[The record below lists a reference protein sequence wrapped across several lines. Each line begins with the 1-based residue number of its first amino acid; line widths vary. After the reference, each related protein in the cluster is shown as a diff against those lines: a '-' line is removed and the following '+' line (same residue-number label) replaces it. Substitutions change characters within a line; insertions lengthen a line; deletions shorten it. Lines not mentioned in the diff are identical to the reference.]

1 MNDVRTILVTGGAGY
16 IGSHA
21 CAALARAGYVP
32 VAYDNLSTG
41 HRESARWGPL
51 EVGDICDHGG
61 VGAVLQ
67 KYKPEAI
74 MHFAAKAYVGE
85 SMENPLKYYRNN
97 VAGTITLLEAALAH
111 EVRFFVLSSSCATY
125 GIPLASQVSETTPQA
140 PISPYGA
147 TKLFCERVILDF
159 CRSHGMTAALL
170 RYFNAAGAHPTA
182 PIGESHDPEP
192 HLIPC
197 VLDVACGRAPEVRI
211 YGGDHQT
218 VDGSCV
224 RDYVHVCDLADAH
237 VLALKY
243 LEQGGVSDAFN
254 LGNGKG
260 FSVLQVIEA
269 ASRVTGRAIPYRVC
283 ERRAGDPAA
292 VFADAG
298 KAASRLGWRP
308 NFADLEVIIQ
318 HAWRWHQH
326 RAY

>member
-21 CAALARAGYVP
+21 CAALAQAGYVP

-51 EVGDICDHGG
+51 EVGDICEPARLGD
-61 VGAVLQ
+61 VFL
-67 KYKPEAI
+67 KYKPGAI
-74 MHFAAKAYVGE
+74 LHFAAKAYVGE
-85 SMENPLKYYRNN
+85 SMEHPRKYYRNN
-97 VAGTITLLEAALAH
+97 VAGTIALLEAALVH
-111 EVRFFVLSSSCATY
+111 EVGYFVFSSSCATY
-125 GIPLASQVSETTPQA
+125 GVPPASQVTEATPQV

-147 TKLFCERVILDF
+147 TKLFCERMILDF
-159 CRSHGMTAALL
+159 CRAYGMSAALL
-170 RYFNAAGAHPTA
+170 RYFNAAGAHPTE

-197 VLDVACGRAPEVRI
+197 ILDVACGRAPEVRVH
-211 YGGDHQT
+211 GGDHPT

-237 VLALKY
+237 VLALQY
-243 LEQGGVSDAFN
+243 LERGGAPDAFN
-254 LGNGKG
+254 LGNGQG
-260 FSVLQVIEA
+260 FSVLQVLDA
-269 ASRVTGRAIPYRVC
+269 AARVTGRDIPYRIC

-298 KAASRLGWRP
+298 KAVARLGWQPR
-308 NFADLEVIIQ
+308 FADLDVIIR
-318 HAWRWHQH
+318 HAWHWHRH